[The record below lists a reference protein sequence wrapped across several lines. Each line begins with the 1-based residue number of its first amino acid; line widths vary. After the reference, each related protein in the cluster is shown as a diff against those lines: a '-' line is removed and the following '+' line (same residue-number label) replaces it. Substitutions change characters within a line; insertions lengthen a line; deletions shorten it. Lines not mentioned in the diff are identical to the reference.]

1 MGRNNK
7 VFSTTN
13 TPLTMTNTLDASGLK
28 QSYPNYYGQIEHVHT
43 QQEQDAQTVPAE
55 TVLSD
60 RIASRLEHDGLFT
73 HQADALHAL
82 KRDENVCVSTS
93 TSSGKTL
100 IYALKI
106 AENYLQNTDSTAML
120 VYPTKALSR
129 DQKETLDELYETLG
143 LDITVAVYD
152 GDTPSNERPQIR
164 ENANVVITNFSGL
177 NVYMPSYPKWSPIF
191 KNMELIAIDESHS
204 YTGVEGMHVSW
215 IVRRF
220 KRILAE
226 FDATPQY
233 VMTSA
238 TIGNPKEHSMA
249 LTGEEVTV
257 IDNDGSPSGKRD
269 IVFWNPPVIDGNED
283 DGIVERAPANQEA
296 TQLLTHL
303 ATRNV
308 QTLMF
313 SRARATTELN
323 SERVKQILR
332 SDDNPITGRDVTVEP
347 YNAGHGK
354 ETRRNTEDKLKN
366 GEIDGVI
373 STNALELGIDIGSV
387 DATVMCGYPGTR
399 QSFWQQL
406 GRSGRGTSDALS
418 ILVADYDN
426 IDQYIME
433 NPEYV
438 LGDNIEDAVVDNGN
452 NPVYAK
458 HILCAAHEIPLMQ
471 RDKTY
476 FGDDRLEKVVTMW
489 KRAGKL
495 VGDLESGV
503 QFDDRTRPQSDVSLY
518 ATSDDQFQVRC
529 ENGSL
534 DMEPIDRERAYRE
547 FHEGAV
553 HLHRGDTYEVTSVNK
568 NGKHPSVT
576 LSKDNSIDHYTQ
588 TESDVTIR
596 DLEKRESRHIGDF
609 ELCWGVGQVEAHY
622 HSYVQKNIGSD
633 TVIGGPFATHNDP
646 IEMRTQMLWV
656 EIPDDIEDTFIE
668 QFTDSDDANDDENR
682 AAPEEYLG
690 GMHALEHGIIGM
702 APLELMMDRNDLGG
716 QSVFNHPEFDNG
728 AIIIYDG
735 VPGGLGFSKSIYNQF
750 ETISAHTGDMIN
762 TCACPGVEGCP
773 ACVMSSNCGDNNEPL
788 RTDVAVDLVS
798 RLLDDWT
805 PNQSN
810 SQTPSVDNTY

>member
-1 MGRNNK
+1 
-7 VFSTTN
+7 
-13 TPLTMTNTLDASGLK
+13 MTNTLDAAGLK
-28 QSYPNYYGQIEHVHT
+28 QSYPNYYGQIEHVYT
-43 QQEQDAQTVPAE
+43 QDEKQAQTVPAN
-55 TVLSD
+55 TVVPD
-60 RIASRLEHDGLFT
+60 RIADRLEHDGLFT
-73 HQADALHAL
+73 HQAEALEAL
-82 KRDENVCVSTS
+82 GNDENVCVSTS

-100 IYALKI
+100 VYALQI
-106 AENYLQNTDSTAML
+106 AENYLNNKDTTAML

-129 DQKETLDELYETLG
+129 DQKESLDDLYDQLG
-143 LDITVAVYD
+143 LDISVAVYD
-152 GDTPSNERPQIR
+152 GDTPSNESPQIR

-177 NVYMPSYPKWSPIF
+177 NVYMPFYPKWSRVF
-191 KNMELIAIDESHS
+191 QNMELIAIDESHS

-215 IVRRF
+215 IMRRF
-220 KRILAE
+220 KRILDE
-226 FDATPQY
+226 FEATPQY

-238 TIGNPKEHSMA
+238 TIGNPAEHSMA

-269 IVFWNPPVIDGNED
+269 IVFWNPPVTGGNED

-303 ATRNV
+303 AARDV

-332 SDDNPITGRDVTVEP
+332 NDDNPITGRDVNVEP

-366 GEIDGVI
+366 GELDGVI

-418 ILVADYDN
+418 VLVADYDN

-438 LGDNIEDAVVDNGN
+438 LGDNIEDAVVDNSN

-458 HILCAAHEIPLMQ
+458 HILCAANEIPLME

-476 FGDDRLEKVVTMW
+476 FGDERLEGVVKMW

-495 VGDLESGV
+495 VGDLEAGV
-503 QFDDRTRPQSDVSLY
+503 QFNDRTRPQSDVSLY
-518 ATSDDQFQVRC
+518 ATSDDQFQVNC

-534 DMEPIDRERAYRE
+534 DMEPIDRERVYRE

-576 LSKDNSIDHYTQ
+576 LNKDNSIDYYTQ
-588 TESDVTIR
+588 AESDVTIR
-596 DLEKRESRHIGDF
+596 DLEKRESRTIGDF

-633 TVIGGPFATHNDP
+633 TVIGGPFPTNNDP
-646 IEMRTQMLWV
+646 IEMRTQMLWMEMTDEV
-656 EIPDDIEDTFIE
+656 ESTLINHYIDEDAD
-668 QFTDSDDANDDENR
+668 TDEDELR
-682 AAPEEYLG
+682 AAPKEYLG

-702 APLELMMDRNDLGG
+702 APLELMMDKNDLGG
-716 QSVFNHPEFDNG
+716 QSVFNHPELDNG

-750 ETISAHTGDMIN
+750 EDIVSHTGEMIH
-762 TCACPGVEGCP
+762 TCACPGNEGCP

-788 RTDVAVDLVS
+788 QTDVSVGIVDA
-798 RLLDDWT
+798 LLDNWT
-805 PNQSN
+805 PADQS
-810 SQTPSVDNTY
+810 SSSSAATPADD

>member
-1 MGRNNK
+1 MSNAN
-7 VFSTTN
+7 SN
-13 TPLTMTNTLDASGLK
+13 TANLDAAGLK
-28 QSYPNYYGQIEHVHT
+28 NTYPNYYGQIEHVHT
-43 QQEQDAQTVPAE
+43 QDEKQAQTIPAE
-55 TVLSD
+55 TVISEQ
-60 RIASRLEHDGLFT
+60 IAERLEHDGLFT
-73 HQADALHAL
+73 HQADALDAL
-82 KRDENVCVSTS
+82 NHGENVCVSTS

-100 IYALKI
+100 VYALRI
-106 AENYLQNTDSTAML
+106 AENYLKNKDTTAML

-129 DQKETLDELYETLG
+129 DQKQSLDNLYEELG

-177 NVYMPSYPKWSPIF
+177 NVYMPSYPKWSQVF
-191 KNMELIAIDESHS
+191 KNIELIAIDESHS

-220 KRILAE
+220 KRILDE
-226 FDATPQY
+226 FEATPQY
-233 VMTSA
+233 VLTSA
-238 TIGNPKEHSMA
+238 TIGNPEQHSMA

-269 IVFWNPPVIDGNED
+269 IVFWNPPVTSGND
-283 DGIVERAPANQEA
+283 DDAIIERAPANQEA

-303 ATRNV
+303 ASRDV
-308 QTLMF
+308 QSLMF
-313 SRARATTELN
+313 SRARTTTELN
-323 SERVKQILR
+323 AERVQQILR
-332 SDDNPITGRDVTVEP
+332 SEDNPISGRDVTVEP

-354 ETRRNTEDKLKN
+354 ETRRETEDRLKR
-366 GEIDGVI
+366 GELDGVI

-387 DATVMCGYPGTR
+387 DATIMCGYPGTR

-438 LGDNIEDAVVDNGN
+438 LGDNIEDAVIDNSN

-458 HILCAAHEIPLMQ
+458 HILCAAHEIPLMN
-471 RDKTY
+471 RDKKY
-476 FGDDRLEKVVTMW
+476 FGDERLERVVEMW

-495 VGDLESGV
+495 VGDLDAGV

-529 ENGSL
+529 EDGSL

-553 HLHRGDTYEVTSVNK
+553 HLHRGDTYEVTNVNR

-576 LSKDNSIDHYTQ
+576 LDKDNSIDHYTQ
-588 TESDVTIR
+588 TESDITIR
-596 DLEKRESRHIGDF
+596 NLEKRESRVIGDF
-609 ELCWGVGQVEAHY
+609 ELCWGIGQVESLH
-622 HSYVQKNIGSD
+622 HSYVQKSIGSD
-633 TVIGGPFATHNDP
+633 TIIGGPFETHNDP
-646 IEMRTQMLWV
+646 IEMQTQMLWLEMPDTV
-656 EIPDDIEDTFIE
+656 ETELIDEFMPDDADEDE
-668 QFTDSDDANDDENR
+668 SR
-682 AAPEEYLG
+682 VAPSEYVG

-702 APLELMMDRNDLGG
+702 APLELMMDKNDIGG
-716 QSVFNHPEFDNG
+716 QSVYNHPEIENG

-735 VPGGLGFSKSIYNQF
+735 VPGGLGFSKSIYDQF
-750 ETISAHTGDMIN
+750 EDITERTADMIDA
-762 TCACPGVEGCP
+762 CSCPGVEGCP

-788 RTDVAVDLVS
+788 HTDVAVDIVES
-798 RLLDDWT
+798 LLK
-805 PNQSN
+805 
-810 SQTPSVDNTY
+810 

>member
-1 MGRNNK
+1 M
-7 VFSTTN
+7 
-13 TPLTMTNTLDASGLK
+13 PNTLDAAGLK
-28 QSYPNYYGQIEHVHT
+28 NSYPNYYGQIEHTYT
-43 QQEQDAQTVPAE
+43 QDENQAQTVPAT
-55 TVLSD
+55 TVVPD
-60 RIASRLEHDGLFT
+60 RIADRLEYDGLFT
-73 HQADALHAL
+73 HQADALNAL
-82 KRDENVCVSTS
+82 SRDENVCVSTS
-93 TSSGKTL
+93 TSSGKTMV
-100 IYALKI
+100 YALQI
-106 AENYLQNTDSTAML
+106 AANYLNNPDTTAVL

-129 DQKETLDELYETLG
+129 DQKESLDELYDQLG
-143 LDITVAVYD
+143 LDISVAVYD
-152 GDTPSNERPQIR
+152 GDTPSNERPSIR

-177 NVYMPSYPKWSPIF
+177 NVYLPSYPKWSRLYQ
-191 KNMELIAIDESHS
+191 NLDLIAIDESHS
-204 YTGVEGMHVSW
+204 YTGVEGMHVAW

-220 KRILAE
+220 KRILNE
-226 FDATPQY
+226 FDSHPQY
-233 VMTSA
+233 VLTSA
-238 TIGNPKEHSMA
+238 TIGNPAEHSMA
-249 LTGEEVTV
+249 LTGEQVTV

-269 IVFWNPPVIDGNED
+269 IVFWNPPVIGDTD
-283 DGIVERAPANQEA
+283 DGILERAPANQEA

-303 ATRNV
+303 ATRDV

-332 SDDNPITGRDVTVEP
+332 SDDNAINGRDVNVEP

-354 ETRRNTEDKLKN
+354 ETRRSTEDKLKS
-366 GEIDGVI
+366 GELDGVI

-418 ILVADYDN
+418 VLVADYDS

-438 LGDNIEDAVVDNGN
+438 LGDNIEDAVVDMEN
-452 NPVYAK
+452 NPVFAK

-471 RDKTY
+471 QDTEY
-476 FGDDRLEKVVTMW
+476 FGEQRLERVVTMW

-495 VGDLESGV
+495 VGDLDAGV

-518 ATSDDQFQVRC
+518 ATTGDQFQIRC
-529 ENGSL
+529 EDGSL
-534 DMEPIDRERAYRE
+534 DMEPIDRERAYRD

-553 HLHRGDTYEVTSVNK
+553 HLHRGDTYEVVNVNK

-588 TESDVTIR
+588 TESNVTVR
-596 DLEKRESRHIGDF
+596 DLEKRESRQIGDF
-609 ELCWGVGQVEAHY
+609 ELCWGVGQVEALY
-622 HSYVQKNIGSD
+622 HSYVEKNLGSD
-633 TVIGGPFATHNDP
+633 TVIGGPYPTNNDP

-656 EIPDDIEDTFIE
+656 EMPDQVEADLIDVLT
-668 QFTDSDDANDDENR
+668 DDEDDMDDSR
-682 AAPEEYLG
+682 AVPREYIG

-702 APLELMMDRNDLGG
+702 APLELMMDKNDLGG
-716 QSVFNHPEFDNG
+716 QSVYNHPEFDNG

-735 VPGGLGFSKSIYNQF
+735 VPGGLGFSKSIFNKF
-750 ETISAHTGDMIN
+750 EDITENTADMIDS
-762 TCACPGVEGCP
+762 CGCPGTEGCP

-788 RTDVAVDLVS
+788 HTDVAVSIVKKMLEK
-798 RLLDDWT
+798 
-805 PNQSN
+805 
-810 SQTPSVDNTY
+810 